1 MKNIE
6 ANLFRLVSVGLGMRN
21 DVMAASPVDW
31 ERIHDIAT
39 LQGVSA
45 ICFDGLQ
52 HCNAKDAISPSL
64 KMQWIAECLW
74 QEQMYHKQWNATK
87 YLGELY

>member
-1 MKNIE
+1 MSKKSVE
-6 ANLFRLVSVGLGMRN
+6 ETLFLLISSGLGMRN

-52 HCNAKDAISPSL
+52 HCNAMDS
-64 KMQWIAECLW
+64 
-74 QEQMYHKQWNATK
+74 
-87 YLGELY
+87 